1 MMIIIWTQWFNK
13 IIEKIIVIVDNASMY
28 TLLIIEG
35 CDKNLRVIRQYMNT
49 IKDCID
55 AEYILIKKNKQ

>member
-1 MMIIIWTQWFNK
+1 
-13 IIEKIIVIVDNASMY
+13 MY

-55 AEYILIKKNKQ
+55 AEYILIKKINNNKME